1 MNAVKRKLRMI
12 KILFVCHGNI
22 CRSVMG
28 QYILRDMVNRAGL
41 SERFEID
48 SAAVSREEIGN
59 PIYPPARRE
68 LERRGV
74 PVGNHRARQVTMEDY
89 RHFDRVYYMD
99 RSNRNYLARLLPRDP
114 EKIRP
119 PLSHDVADPWY
130 TGDFE
135 KTYRDLLEGCR
146 AIMEEFT

>member
-1 MNAVKRKLRMI
+1 MYAPTLDGLREKEKEINSAENAGASYNDGGITVIEL
-12 KILFVCHGNI
+12 
-22 CRSVMG
+22 
-28 QYILRDMVNRAGL
+28 
-41 SERFEID
+41 
-48 SAAVSREEIGN
+48 
-59 PIYPPARRE
+59 

-74 PVGNHRARQVTMEDY
+74 PVGDHRARQVTMEDY

-99 RSNRNYLARLLPRDP
+99 RSNRNYLARLLPSDP

-119 PLSHDVADPWY
+119 LLSHDVADPWY

-135 KTYRDLLEGCR
+135 KTYTDLLEGCR

>member
-1 MNAVKRKLRMI
+1 MT

-28 QYILRDMVNRAGL
+28 QYILQDMVNRARL

-68 LERRGV
+68 LEHRGV
-74 PVGNHRARQVTMEDY
+74 PVGDHRARQVTMEDY

-99 RSNRNYLARLLPRDP
+99 RSNRNYLARLLPSDP

-119 PLSHDVADPWY
+119 LLSRDVADPWY

-135 KTYRDLLEGCR
+135 KTYTDLLEGCQ